1 MTLYVI
7 KKPTIQQT
15 PAPEAATPAQQEK
28 DQVVQLNK
36 QVLNDPGEKK
46 VVIDGPLSTIYT
58 NALNAVYATEASAAL
73 VSTAIEIATADEATL
88 AEMGLDFPEK
98 KSLYVDN
105 NNQISSP
112 NDRDLYVYSASAD
125 DMSEEDA
132 RKAYKRLKVANE
144 SYKVVLA
151 LEHNGNLSSGAS
163 RLMTM
168 ALNAGFETTCI
179 RKKVVEQV
187 VSKLG

>member
-1 MTLYVI
+1 
-7 KKPTIQQT
+7 
-15 PAPEAATPAQQEK
+15 
-28 DQVVQLNK
+28 
-36 QVLNDPGEKK
+36 
-46 VVIDGPLSTIYT
+46 
-58 NALNAVYATEASAAL
+58 
-73 VSTAIEIATADEATL
+73 
-88 AEMGLDFPEK
+88 MGLDFPEK

-112 NDRDLYVYSASAD
+112 NDRNLYVYSASAD

-168 ALNAGFETTCI
+168 AKNAGFETTCI
-179 RKKVVEQV
+179 RKKVVDQV